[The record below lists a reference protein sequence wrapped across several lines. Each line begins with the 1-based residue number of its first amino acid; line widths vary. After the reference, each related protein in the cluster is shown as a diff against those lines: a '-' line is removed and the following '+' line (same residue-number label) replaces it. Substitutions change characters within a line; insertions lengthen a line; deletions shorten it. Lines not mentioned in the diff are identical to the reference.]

1 MLLKDSIYIIATVVI
16 ISSLLVLVKAIK
28 NKYRNTCNYTITIS
42 LICMINLFFYII
54 LIPIKLNLDTGLEFL
69 FLYFFAS
76 IAAIINIVTIIICLI
91 KNKKYAENQENLK
104 KLKIIIMLLMLFPA
118 LLISII
124 GFRQKYL
131 INNSDIILIYYSH
144 GNGGFGDGKT
154 FAYAI
159 NDIYCEQFDL
169 GINYH
174 GYKIEDYLP
183 KTSRLVSNNEK
194 NLNSYEIKLENN
206 KIIVYKDNKCIHEK
220 KHKYFNIE
228 LEKEYYIDHK

>member
-16 ISSLLVLVKAIK
+16 ISSLPVLVKAIK
-28 NKYRNTCNYTITIS
+28 NKYRNTCNYIITTS

-54 LIPIKLNLDTGLEFL
+54 LIPINLNLDAGLEFL
-69 FLYFFAS
+69 FLCFFAS
-76 IAAIINIVTIIICLI
+76 ISAIIYIVTIIICLI
-91 KNKKYAENQENLK
+91 KNRRNTENQEDLK
-104 KLKIIIMLLMLFPA
+104 KLKSIIILLILFPA

-220 KHKYFNIE
+220 KHRYFNIE